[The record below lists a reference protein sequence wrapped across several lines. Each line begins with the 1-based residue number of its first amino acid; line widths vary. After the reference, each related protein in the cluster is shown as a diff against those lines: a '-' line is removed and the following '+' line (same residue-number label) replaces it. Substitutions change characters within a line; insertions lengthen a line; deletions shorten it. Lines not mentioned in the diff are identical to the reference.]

1 MTGDARELT
10 LVVFA
15 RAPEPGRAKT
25 RLIPVLGAEGAAA
38 LHARLTRRTLETAI
52 AAEIGP
58 VQLWCAPHASFP
70 FFHDCARDFPVRLRG
85 QGPGSLGER
94 MLRACREA
102 PARAGGVIM
111 IGTDCPAFSPQHLVA
126 AAKSL
131 AENDAVL
138 TPAEDG
144 GYVLIGLRRAA
155 PSLFDDVSWGS
166 ADVMEQTRAQL
177 RRLGWNW
184 AELPAL
190 WDLDR
195 PRDLERL
202 AAAPDLAGLLSGEA
216 A

>member
-1 MTGDARELT
+1 
-10 LVVFA
+10 
-15 RAPEPGRAKT
+15 
-25 RLIPVLGAEGAAA
+25 
-38 LHARLTRRTLETAI
+38 
-52 AAEIGP
+52 
-58 VQLWCAPHASFP
+58 
-70 FFHDCARDFPVRLRG
+70 
-85 QGPGSLGER
+85 
-94 MLRACREA
+94 
-102 PARAGGVIM
+102 
-111 IGTDCPAFSPQHLVA
+111 
-126 AAKSL
+126 
-131 AENDAVL
+131 
-138 TPAEDG
+138 
-144 GYVLIGLRRAA
+144 A